1 MYKVGKVIDQD
12 VLEELTLDYTSNPDI
27 WNMEQSRVTK
37 EGEINGSYDNSRTS
51 KNFFTNHLM
60 HPEFCEQLEDFA
72 ADGSKVNQIDILLY
86 EKGDK
91 FSIHK
96 DVIDNDH
103 KRRHWSTTTVL
114 DLSDDFVGDGLALYE
129 TNKVEGIENAI
140 CKIPRQEVGDTII
153 FRSDVYHEARPV
165 VQGTRLVAV
174 AWLGFK

>member
-1 MYKVGKVIDQD
+1 MYKVGKVIDPD

-27 WNMEQSRVTK
+27 WNIDQSQVDSGGKR
-37 EGEINGSYDNSRTS
+37 GGSYNDSRTS
-51 KNFFTNHLM
+51 KNFFTNHLI

-91 FSIHK
+91 FTIHR
-96 DVIDNDH
+96 DVVENDY
-103 KRRHWSTTTVL
+103 KRRHWSTTTIL
-114 DLSDDFVGDGLALYE
+114 ALSDDFVGEGLALYE
-129 TNKVEGIENAI
+129 TNKIEDVPSVT
-140 CKIPRQEVGDTII
+140 CKVPRQEVGDTII

-174 AWLGFK
+174 AWLGFE

>member
-1 MYKVGKVIDQD
+1 MYKVGKVVDQD

-27 WNMEQSRVTK
+27 WSIDQSRVSK
-37 EGEINGSYDNSRTS
+37 DGGDGSYDNSRTS

-91 FSIHK
+91 FSIHR

-103 KRRHWSTTTVL
+103 IRRRWSTTTIL

-129 TNKVEGIENAI
+129 TNKAENIENVI

-174 AWLGFK
+174 AWLGYE